1 MDDRLSCF
9 IQGPNQV
16 RQSAEVVA
24 RHSAVPLAMLV
35 AAALVGCA
43 VGPDFVRPAPP
54 KADSYLPE
62 PLPAETS
69 GSEGTA
75 GAVQHF
81 RPGEDL
87 AAEWWAAFHSDPLDA
102 LIRDALKSSPSVAA
116 AQAALRQARETAAA
130 TRDSL
135 FLPAAT
141 LDLGA
146 SRERLSSA
154 ALGIPASVASSST
167 TMTIYSA
174 AINATYT
181 PDFFGGARRQVE
193 GARAQVDYQRQELEA
208 TYLSLT
214 SSLVTTAIMEASL
227 RGQLKATH
235 EILAAEENELRIS
248 RAQFQAGAIARNA
261 VLTSQTQ
268 LAQTRAGLAPL
279 EKALAQTRHQL
290 AILSGRSPS
299 AADLPQFTLDSFTL
313 PDDLPV
319 SLPSALV
326 HQRPDILA
334 AEAQLHA
341 ACAALGVA
349 TANLYPQIP
358 LTASGGYEALTLGQL
373 FNSSSLVWSAG
384 ASLMQPLFEGGAL
397 MARRRAAADAY
408 DQATAQ
414 YRQTVLVAFQNV
426 ADALQ
431 ALQSDA
437 DALDSQAQADAA
449 ALASLNLTNQQ
460 FQLGAASHLD
470 LFIAQSQYNQT
481 HLALISAQAARFADT
496 AALLQAMGG
505 GWWNRKS
512 ETYP

>member
-1 MDDRLSCF
+1 M
-9 IQGPNQV
+9 
-16 RQSAEVVA
+16 VA
-24 RHSAVPLAMLV
+24 RHSTVPFAMLI
-35 AAALVGCA
+35 AAALTGCA
-43 VGPDFVRPAPP
+43 VGPDFVRPAAP
-54 KADSYLPE
+54 KTDSYLPDA
-62 PLPAETS
+62 LPTQTA
-69 GSEGTA
+69 GNEGIA
-75 GAVQHF
+75 GAVQHYQ
-81 RPGEDL
+81 PGADL
-87 AAEWWAAFHSDPLDA
+87 PAQWWGAFHSEPLDG
-102 LIRDALKSSPSVAA
+102 LIREALKNSPSVAA
-116 AQAALRQARETAAA
+116 AQAALHQARDTATA

-141 LDLGA
+141 LNLGA
-146 SRERLSSA
+146 TRERLSSA
-154 ALGIPASVASSST
+154 ALGIPASVAGSATT
-167 TMTIYSA
+167 TMSIFSA

-181 PDFFGGARRQVE
+181 PDFFGGARRQLE
-193 GARAQVDYQRQELEA
+193 GANAQVDYQRQELEA
-208 TYLSLT
+208 TYLSLS
-214 SSLVTTAIMEASL
+214 SSLVTTAVMEASL

-235 EILAAEENELRIS
+235 EIIAAEEDELRIS
-248 RAQFQAGAIARNA
+248 KAQFQAGAIARNA

-268 LAQTRAGLAPL
+268 LSQTRAGLAPL
-279 EKALAQTRHQL
+279 EKALGQTRHEL
-290 AILSGRSPS
+290 AILSGRPPS
-299 AADLPQFTLDSFTL
+299 ATDLPQFTLESFTL
-313 PDDLPV
+313 PEDLPV

-341 ACAALGVA
+341 ACAAVGVA

-373 FNSSSLVWSAG
+373 FNASSLVWSAG
-384 ASLMQPLFEGGAL
+384 ASLVQPLFEGGAL
-397 MARRRAAADAY
+397 IARRRAAADAF
-408 DQATAQ
+408 DQAAAQ
-414 YRQTVLVAFQNV
+414 YRETVLVAFQNV

-437 DALDSQAQADAA
+437 DALASQAQADASA
-449 ALASLNLTNQQ
+449 QASLNLTNEQ
-460 FQLGAASHLD
+460 FRLGAASHLE

>member
-1 MDDRLSCF
+1 
-9 IQGPNQV
+9 
-16 RQSAEVVA
+16 VVA
-24 RHSAVPLAMLV
+24 RHSTVPFAMLI
-35 AAALVGCA
+35 AAALTGCA
-43 VGPDFVRPAPP
+43 VGPDFVRPAAP
-54 KADSYLPE
+54 KTDSYLPDA
-62 PLPAETS
+62 LPTQTA
-69 GSEGTA
+69 GNEGIA
-75 GAVQHF
+75 GAVQHYQ
-81 RPGEDL
+81 PGADL
-87 AAEWWAAFHSDPLDA
+87 PAQWWGAFHSEPLDG
-102 LIRDALKSSPSVAA
+102 LIREALKNSPSVAA
-116 AQAALRQARETAAA
+116 AQAALHQARDTATA

-141 LDLGA
+141 LNLGA
-146 SRERLSSA
+146 TRERLSSA
-154 ALGIPASVASSST
+154 ALGIPASVAGSATT
-167 TMTIYSA
+167 TMSIFSA

-181 PDFFGGARRQVE
+181 PDFFGGARRQLE
-193 GARAQVDYQRQELEA
+193 GANAQVDYQRQELEA
-208 TYLSLT
+208 TYLSLS
-214 SSLVTTAIMEASL
+214 SSLVTTAVMEASL

-235 EILAAEENELRIS
+235 EIIAAEEDELRIS
-248 RAQFQAGAIARNA
+248 KAQFQAGAIARNA

-268 LAQTRAGLAPL
+268 LSQTRAGLAPL
-279 EKALAQTRHQL
+279 EKALGQTRHEL
-290 AILSGRSPS
+290 AILSGRPPS
-299 AADLPQFTLDSFTL
+299 ATDLPQFTLESFTL
-313 PDDLPV
+313 PEDLPV

-341 ACAALGVA
+341 ACAAVGVA

-373 FNSSSLVWSAG
+373 FNASSLVWSAG
-384 ASLMQPLFEGGAL
+384 ASLVQPLFEGGAL
-397 MARRRAAADAY
+397 IARRRAAADAF
-408 DQATAQ
+408 DQAAAQ
-414 YRQTVLVAFQNV
+414 YRETVLVAFQNV

-437 DALDSQAQADAA
+437 DALASQAQADASA
-449 ALASLNLTNQQ
+449 QASLNLTNEQ
-460 FQLGAASHLD
+460 FRLGAASHLE

>member
-1 MDDRLSCF
+1 
-9 IQGPNQV
+9 
-16 RQSAEVVA
+16 
-24 RHSAVPLAMLV
+24 MLV
-35 AAALVGCA
+35 AAALTGCA
-43 VGPDFVRPAPP
+43 VGPNFVRPAPP
-54 KADSYLPE
+54 KTDSYLPDA
-62 PLPAETS
+62 LPAQTT
-69 GSEGTA
+69 GNEGIA
-75 GAVQHF
+75 GTVQHYK
-81 RPGEDL
+81 PGEDL
-87 AAEWWAAFHSDPLDA
+87 PAEWWQAFHSEALDD
-102 LIRDALKSSPSVAA
+102 LIREAMKNSPSVAA
-116 AQAALRQARETAAA
+116 AQAALRQARDTATA

-141 LDLGA
+141 VNLGA
-146 SRERLSSA
+146 TRERLSSA
-154 ALGIPASVASSST
+154 ALGIPASVAGSTTT

-193 GARAQVDYQRQELEA
+193 GANAQVDYERQELEA
-208 TYLSLT
+208 TYLSLS
-214 SSLVTTAIMEASL
+214 SSLVTTAVMEASL
-227 RGQLKATH
+227 RGQLKATR
-235 EILAAEENELRIS
+235 EIVAAEEDELRIS
-248 RAQFQAGAIARNA
+248 KAQFQAGAIARNA
-261 VLTSQTQ
+261 VLTSETQ

-290 AILSGRSPS
+290 AILSGRPPS
-299 AADLPQFTLDSFTL
+299 ATDLPQFTLDSFTL
-313 PDDLPV
+313 PEDLPV
-319 SLPSALV
+319 SLPSQLV

-341 ACAALGVA
+341 ACAAVGVA

-373 FNSSSLVWSAG
+373 FNASSLVWSAG
-384 ASLMQPLFEGGAL
+384 ASLVQPLFEGGAL
-397 MARRRAAADAY
+397 IARRRAAADAF

-437 DALDSQAQADAA
+437 DALESQAQADASA
-449 ALASLNLTNQQ
+449 QASLNLTNEQ
-460 FQLGAASHLD
+460 FRLGAASHLE

-481 HLALISAQAARFADT
+481 HLALITAQAARFADT

>member
-1 MDDRLSCF
+1 
-9 IQGPNQV
+9 
-16 RQSAEVVA
+16 
-24 RHSAVPLAMLV
+24 MLM
-35 AAALVGCA
+35 AAAFTGCA
-43 VGPDFVRPAPP
+43 VGPDFVRPAAP
-54 KADSYLPE
+54 KTDSYLPDA
-62 PLPAETS
+62 LPAQTA
-69 GSEGTA
+69 GTDGLA
-75 GAVQHF
+75 GAVQYF

-87 AAEWWAAFHSDPLDA
+87 PAEWWVAFHSEPLDG
-102 LIRDALKSSPSVAA
+102 LIRDALKNSPSVAA
-116 AQAALRQARETAAA
+116 AQAALRQARETATA

-135 FLPAAT
+135 LYPGAE
-141 LDLGA
+141 LDLGVT
-146 SRERLSSA
+146 RERLSSA
-154 ALGIPASVASSST
+154 ALGIPASVAGSSET
-167 TMTIYSA
+167 LTIYNA
-174 AINATYT
+174 ALNASYT
-181 PDFFGGARRQVE
+181 PDIFGGARRQVE
-193 GARAQVDYQRQELEA
+193 GARAQADYQRQELESA
-208 TYLSLT
+208 YLSLT

-227 RGQLKATH
+227 RGQLKATQD
-235 EILAAEENELRIS
+235 IVAAEEDELRIAK
-248 RAQFQAGAIARNA
+248 AQFQAGAIARNA

-290 AILSGRSPS
+290 AILSGRLPS
-299 AADLPQFTLDSFTL
+299 ATDLPQFTLDSFTL

-341 ACAALGVA
+341 ACAAVGVA
-349 TANLYPQIP
+349 TANMYPQIP
-358 LTASGGYEALTLGQL
+358 LTASVGSEPLTLGQL
-373 FNSSSLVWSAG
+373 FDSSSLVWSAG
-384 ASLMQPLFEGGAL
+384 ASLIQPLFLGSELA
-397 MARRRAAADAY
+397 ARRRAAADAY

-414 YRQTVLVAFQNV
+414 YRQTVLAAFQNV

-437 DALDSQAQADAA
+437 NALDSQAQADAA
-449 ALASLNLTNQQ
+449 ALASLNLTNEQ
-460 FQLGAASHLD
+460 FRIGAASHLE

>member
-1 MDDRLSCF
+1 M
-9 IQGPNQV
+9 
-16 RQSAEVVA
+16 VA
-24 RHSAVPLAMLV
+24 RHSTVPFAMLI
-35 AAALVGCA
+35 AAALTGCA
-43 VGPDFVRPAPP
+43 VGPDFVRPAAP
-54 KADSYLPE
+54 KTDSYLPDA
-62 PLPAETS
+62 LPTQTA
-69 GSEGTA
+69 GNEGIA
-75 GAVQHF
+75 GAVQHYQ
-81 RPGEDL
+81 PGADL
-87 AAEWWAAFHSDPLDA
+87 PAQWWGAFHSEPLDG
-102 LIRDALKSSPSVAA
+102 LIREALKNSPSVAA
-116 AQAALRQARETAAA
+116 AQAALHQARDTATA

-141 LDLGA
+141 LNLGA
-146 SRERLSSA
+146 TRERLSSA
-154 ALGIPASVASSST
+154 ALGIPASVAGSATT
-167 TMTIYSA
+167 TMSIFSA

-181 PDFFGGARRQVE
+181 PDFFGGARRQLE
-193 GARAQVDYQRQELEA
+193 GANAQVDYQRQELEA
-208 TYLSLT
+208 TYLSLS
-214 SSLVTTAIMEASL
+214 SSLVTTAVMEASL

-235 EILAAEENELRIS
+235 EIIAAEEDELRIS
-248 RAQFQAGAIARNA
+248 KAQFQAGAIARNA

-268 LAQTRAGLAPL
+268 LSQTRAGLAPL
-279 EKALAQTRHQL
+279 EKALGQTRHEL
-290 AILSGRSPS
+290 AILSGRPPS
-299 AADLPQFTLDSFTL
+299 ATDLPQFTLESFTL
-313 PDDLPV
+313 PEDLPV

-341 ACAALGVA
+341 ACAAVGVA

-373 FNSSSLVWSAG
+373 FNASSLVWSAG
-384 ASLMQPLFEGGAL
+384 ASLVQPLFEGGAL
-397 MARRRAAADAY
+397 IARRRAAADAF
-408 DQATAQ
+408 DQAAAQ
-414 YRQTVLVAFQNV
+414 YRETVLVAFQNV

-437 DALDSQAQADAA
+437 DALASQAQADASA
-449 ALASLNLTNQQ
+449 QASLSLTNEQ
-460 FQLGAASHLD
+460 FRLGAASHLE